1 MPPLTPL
8 SAAQSAAG
16 EVRLFR
22 AVTVV
27 DGTGA
32 PRYVADVA
40 VEGPRIVGIRR
51 SGDDPFVLPEGAV
64 ETDAAGLV
72 LAPGFIEPDA
82 SPGAADAGLR
92 LGVTTAVVERD
103 ASRIPEDAV
112 AAGNIVVLVP
122 LSTLRA
128 SAPGEQERAASP
140 DEIADMRRMLGEAL
154 DAGAAGVVGG
164 TGSMAESEALRGTV
178 AGRGGL
184 WRTEKRSSD
193 DASATPALEPAVHLR
208 TGAPA
213 ELLGL
218 HLGDRPRGVI
228 REGAVAD
235 LVLLDPEVVV
245 APGLLDDPHALS
257 AGIREVL
264 VAGVPVLAAGG
275 PTGATPGR
283 MLRRMPPPHR
293 ATVPRAAHEI
303 DADAAPFVLQAGTAV
318 RSQEGLESVAAL
330 LRDSL
335 GLQHPDA
342 ALPAVAL
349 RVDSEVGGPEAFR
362 IRVGASGVDVAGG
375 SAEGVFR
382 GTTIL
387 RQLCDPEH
395 PHGSRIPAGTWW
407 GEPAFGWRGLMLDV
421 ARHFR
426 PVQDVRRMIDL
437 LAAHQLNVL
446 HLHLSDDQGWRF
458 EVPGYP
464 RLTEIGAVRHAT
476 QRGHGPLATVEPG
489 EHAGF
494 YRPDEI
500 RDLVAYAAERFVTIV
515 PEVELPGHVQA
526 ALAAYPEL
534 GNTDVSPA
542 PDGPWERFG
551 VNRRVLAP
559 TEASLAF
566 GRAAIDALCDQFDAE
581 WIGIGGD
588 EVPTDE
594 WAASPA
600 ARQRMQE
607 LGLSSPQEVQPW
619 FTRAFVAHVRS
630 RGRTALAWDEVLAG
644 DVPEG
649 VRLLAWRGPVAM
661 AEALRRDI
669 PVVACPD
676 LEVYLD
682 YPQADSE
689 DEPIRVGPPLPIER
703 AYTLRVPD
711 GAVGGQA
718 NVWSEHLPTRD
729 RVDFA
734 VFPRLSAIAERLWD
748 GGEAPPFEDFARRLP
763 VHLRRLAAAGVRYR
777 PLDGPLPV
785 QRRPGIPGKP
795 MTLAQ
800 REAIVADLVA
810 GLSGDSGAG
819 GEQSE

>member
-8 SAAQSAAG
+8 SAALSAVG
-16 EVRLFR
+16 EVRVFR
-22 AVTVV
+22 TVTLI

-51 SGDDPFVLPEGAV
+51 PGDDDPFVLPDGAV

-72 LAPGFIEPDA
+72 LAPGFIDLPVP
-82 SPGAADAGLR
+82 PGAAHGSLR
-92 LGVTTAVVERD
+92 RGVTTEAVEQSAQD
-103 ASRIPEDAV
+103 PAHGEV
-112 AAGNIVVLVP
+112 AAGNVVGLVS
-122 LSTLRA
+122 LSALRERVL
-128 SAPGEQERAASP
+128 GRQERPATGA
-140 DEIADMRRMLGEAL
+140 EIAHMQRMLGEAL
-154 DAGAAGVVGG
+154 DAGAAGVCGDA
-164 TGSMAESEALRGTV
+164 GSAAESEALRLV
-178 AGRGGL
+178 VEERGVVCL
-184 WRTEKRSSD
+184 P
-193 DASATPALEPAVHLR
+193 DARRGDQPGSALERAVHAR
-208 TGAPA
+208 TGVPA
-213 ELLGL
+213 QVLGL
-218 HLGDRPRGVI
+218 HLGDRPRGTI
-228 REGAVAD
+228 AEGAAAD
-235 LVLLDPEVVV
+235 LVLLDPL
-245 APGLLDDPHALS
+245 ALTGSDPLEDPRALI
-257 AGIREVL
+257 AAIREVL
-264 VAGVPVLAAGG
+264 VAGVPVLADGE

-283 MLRRMPPPHR
+283 LLRRMPPPHR
-293 ATVPRAAHEI
+293 ATVPRTEHSI
-303 DADAAPFVLQAGTAV
+303 DTDAAPFVLQQGTAV
-318 RSQEGLESVAAL
+318 LPQDGLESVAAL
-330 LRDSL
+330 LRETL
-335 GLQHPDA
+335 GLRHPDVA
-342 ALPAVAL
+342 QPGVAL

-362 IRVGASGVDVAGG
+362 IRVDASGVEIAGG

-395 PHGSRIPAGTWW
+395 PLGSRIPSGTWR

-426 PVQDVRRMIDL
+426 PVQDVRRIIDL

-500 RDLVAYAAERFVTIV
+500 RDLVAYAAERFVTVV

-534 GNTDVSPA
+534 GNTDVSP
-542 PDGPWERFG
+542 PPEGPWERFG

-559 TEASLAF
+559 TEASLSF
-566 GRAAIDALCDQFDAE
+566 GRAAIDALCDQFGAE

-600 ARQRMQE
+600 AQERMRE
-607 LGLSSPQEVQPW
+607 LGLASPRDVQPW

-703 AYTLRVPD
+703 AYALRVPD

-718 NVWSEHLPTRD
+718 NLWSEHLPTRD

-734 VFPRLSAIAERLWD
+734 VFPRLSAIAERLWE
-748 GGEAPPFEDFARRLP
+748 GGEAPSFDDFASRLP
-763 VHLRRLAAAGVRYR
+763 VHLRRLAAAGVQYR
-777 PLDGPLPV
+777 PLDGPMPA

-810 GLSGDSGAG
+810 DLSGGSDPG
-819 GEQSE
+819 GDRSE

>member
-1 MPPLTPL
+1 MPPLTL
-8 SAAQSAAG
+8 SAVLSAAG
-16 EVRLFR
+16 EVRVLR

-51 SGDDPFVLPEGAV
+51 VGDDPFVLPEGAA
-64 ETDAAGLV
+64 ETDATGLV
-72 LAPGFIEPDA
+72 LAPGFIDPDV
-82 SPGAADAGLR
+82 SSGAAHAGLR
-92 LGVTTAVVERD
+92 RGVTTEVVEQD
-103 ASRIPEDAV
+103 ASLFGEGETG
-112 AAGNIVVLVP
+112 AGNLVGLVS
-122 LSTLRA
+122 LSALRGRVLRA
-128 SAPGEQERAASP
+128 QERAVPSA
-140 DEIADMRRMLGEAL
+140 EIADMQRMLGEAL
-154 DAGAAGVVGG
+154 DAGAAGVAGEAAS
-164 TGSMAESEALRGTV
+164 TAESDALRRVV
-178 AGRGGL
+178 AERGAIWMPGV
-184 WRTEKRSSD
+184 REEHST
-193 DASATPALEPAVHLR
+193 AALTLEQAVHRR
-208 TGAPA
+208 TGEPA

-218 HLGDRPRGVI
+218 HLGDRPLGVI
-228 REGAVAD
+228 REGAAAD
-235 LVLLDPEVVV
+235 LVLLDPS
-245 APGLLDDPHALS
+245 GLIGPDPLDDPRALA

-264 VAGVPVLAAGG
+264 VAGVPVLADGQ
-275 PTGATPGR
+275 PTGAAPGR

-293 ATVPRAAHEI
+293 ATVPRTAHEI
-303 DADAAPFVLQAGTAV
+303 DADAPPFVLQQGTAI
-318 RSQEGLESVAAL
+318 RPQDGLEPVAAL
-330 LRDSL
+330 LRETL
-335 GLQHPDA
+335 GLRDA
-342 ALPAVAL
+342 DVSLPAVAL

-362 IRVGASGVDVAGG
+362 IRVGASGVDIAGG

-382 GTTIL
+382 GATIL
-387 RQLCDPEH
+387 RQICDPEH
-395 PHGSRIPAGTWW
+395 PLDSRIPAGTWR

-426 PVQDVRRMIDL
+426 PVADVRRIIDL

-464 RLTEIGAVRHAT
+464 RLTAIGAVRQAT

-500 RDLVAYAAERFVTIV
+500 RQLVAYAAERFVTVV

-542 PDGPWERFG
+542 PEGPWERFG

-600 ARQRMQE
+600 AQERMRE
-607 LGLSSPQEVQPW
+607 VGLSSPREVQPW

-661 AEALRRDI
+661 ADALRRDI

-711 GAVGGQA
+711 RAVGGQA

-748 GGEAPPFEDFARRLP
+748 GGEAPSYDDFARRLP
-763 VHLRRLAAAGVRYR
+763 VHLRRLAVAGVQYR
-777 PLDGPLPV
+777 PLDGPTLA

-810 GLSGDSGAG
+810 DLSGGSDAG
-819 GEQSE
+819 GGQPE